1 MKVPE
6 QGDIVLLDF
15 DPQAGHE
22 QAGHRPG
29 LVVSQSEFNQVTGF
43 IFVVPVTNQIKNYP
57 FEVPISGTK
66 KTKGVALADQ
76 VKSLDAKA
84 RRCKVVD
91 RVNKATLDRALDLI
105 TVIMGR

>member
-1 MKVPE
+1 MKAPE

-29 LVVSQSEFNQVTGF
+29 LVVSESEFNQVTGF

-57 FEVPISGTK
+57 FEVPIRGTK

-76 VKSLDAKA
+76 MKSLDAKA
-84 RRCKVVD
+84 RRCKVMD
-91 RVNKATLDRALDLI
+91 RVNQATLNRALDLI